1 MRSGT
6 SWFFFRI
13 SRADDLHSSHG
24 LSYTTFEYSDL
35 KVSDASIA
43 NGDVT
48 AKATL
53 TLKNT
58 GSVAGAEVVQLYVS
72 WPGTSA
78 LIHPPHTLKAFK
90 KVVLG
95 PGQSSTV
102 ELALDKYAVS
112 SWYERLNCWVVEKG
126 TYTLSV
132 GGASDRLSLSASL
145 DVPQVLEWKGL

>member
-1 MRSGT
+1 MPGAVFFHGAVPVSLIAERARSSGCGT
-6 SWFFFRI
+6 FAMESRI
-13 SRADDLHSSHG
+13 AMVALDRVGLHTRLWRTHG
-24 LSYTTFEYSDL
+24 LQA
-35 KVSDASIA
+35 DASIEF
-43 NGDVT
+43 
-48 AKATL
+48 
-53 TLKNT
+53 
-58 GSVAGAEVVQLYVS
+58 VA
-72 WPGTSA
+72 WW
-78 LIHPPHTLKAFK
+78 

-102 ELALDKYAVS
+102 ELVLDKYAVS